1 MIAKLGKKGEKGE
14 GRGGGEGEGGGEGR
28 RGGGRGKGEWGMKE
42 GWLVYIQ
49 VVFSK
54 KFLFTYLFTFIFY
67 IILYFIFFSGERRVL
82 KKLGEGRRN
91 VFCEKWPRVTVAI

>member
-14 GRGGGEGEGGGEGR
+14 GRRGGGEGEG
-28 RGGGRGKGEWGMKE
+28 GMKE

-82 KKLGEGRRN
+82 KKTWRRKKKR
-91 VFCEKWPRVTVAI
+91 FL